1 MGYGITALGVIYIF
15 RIFGTLCIVFGEIWL
30 FCAYFLNFSYP
41 TKDNNTRFDLH
52 DNDIEILQ
60 LDNENQN

>member
-15 RIFGTLCIVFGEIWL
+15 RILGTLWIFFGEICL

-41 TKDNNTRFDLH
+41 TKDNNTSFNFH
-52 DNDIEILQ
+52 DNNIEILQ
-60 LDNENQN
+60 IDNENQN